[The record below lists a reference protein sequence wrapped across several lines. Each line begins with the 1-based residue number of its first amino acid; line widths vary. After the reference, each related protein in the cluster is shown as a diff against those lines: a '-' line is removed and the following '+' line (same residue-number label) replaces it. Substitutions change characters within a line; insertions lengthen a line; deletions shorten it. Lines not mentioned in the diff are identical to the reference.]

1 MSFIAELKRR
11 NVIRTAAAYLAFAW
25 LGIEVSQTLLP
36 LFGLGPNAV
45 RLVVILFALGFVPV
59 LVASWMFEFTLA
71 GVRPDREVD
80 HEAPDRKARSRRLDR
95 WVVVFLA
102 FVLCY
107 FIFDKFVLAPVRESA
122 TVEEARQEG
131 AAEALVQAQ
140 SQAFDQSVAVL
151 PFTNAS
157 GDPANDYLSEG
168 IADELRDHIALQPE
182 LRVVARRSS
191 ARFRDS
197 TEEFA
202 DIGRQL
208 GVSRILEG
216 RLDRKGDRLL
226 VSVELVDAVS
236 GFRLWSRSYDRP
248 GQDLM
253 LVQQAL
259 ANDVLGQLM
268 PRLAGQAQQ
277 PPPSLQQVAAHD
289 LLLLGR
295 QYEQQV
301 LEEQRVD
308 SAMLEKVIGLYEQ
321 AAEIDPLSAE
331 AQARLGRMLLYAGE
345 VQRAEP
351 AILKAVE
358 LDPDRGETF
367 AALGLYFWLTRQE
380 GIGAAYRR
388 ALELNPNDA
397 DTLSYYAS
405 WSWMQ
410 GSADAAVD
418 YYRKALEIDPMSLV
432 RYADLGYKL
441 AFGGSREQAQAVL
454 GQVLERF
461 PNAPGFL
468 VAARITEALGDLD
481 EAIAWALKAHQLRP
495 GDEEAAGHLGELLA
509 RIGEA
514 GAAAR
519 FAEEAGMGLLYW
531 QRRYADMIDLGE
543 ELRFDQPDDV
553 DLLFMLAFAYSALG
567 DDAEAVELIEQ
578 AGMPGTVLSE
588 SRRAS
593 EMHATSTLAGALQAV
608 GRNDEALEL
617 ARFYAELNQ
626 QLLATEGPSAWAPRL
641 GRACM
646 SGVLGDDEAALAM
659 LETLPAL
666 GTLAWLPTL
675 RDQVCF
681 RRFRQEP
688 RYQAVVA
695 ALEKRA
701 AALRERLPATLAR
714 HGLALPSD

>member
-11 NVIRTAAAYLAFAW
+11 NVIRTAVAYLAFAW

-36 LFGLGPNAV
+36 LFGFGPNAV
-45 RLVVILFALGFVPV
+45 RLVVILFALGFVPA
-59 LVASWMFEFTLA
+59 LVASWLFEFTLE

-80 HEAPDRKARSRRLDR
+80 HDSPERKAHSRRLDR
-95 WVVVFLA
+95 WVVVLLA
-102 FVLCY
+102 LVLCY
-107 FIFDKFVLAPVRESA
+107 FIFDKFVLAPARESA

-151 PFTNAS
+151 PFSNAS

-197 TEEFA
+197 TEEIA
-202 DIGRQL
+202 DIGHQL

-216 RLDRKGDRLL
+216 RLDRKGDRVL

-236 GFRLWSRSYDRP
+236 GFRLWSHSYDRP

-268 PRLAGQAQQ
+268 PRLAGQAQP

-295 QYEQQV
+295 QYEQQI

-308 SAMLEKVIGLYEQ
+308 QAMLDKVIGLYQQ

-345 VQRAEP
+345 VQKAES

-410 GSADAAVD
+410 GNADAAVE

-441 AFGGSREQAQAVL
+441 AWEGSREQAQTVL
-454 GQVLERF
+454 AQVLERF
-461 PNAPGFL
+461 PNAPGYL
-468 VAARITEALGDLD
+468 VAARMSEALGDLD

-495 GDEEAAGHLGELLA
+495 ADEETAGQLGELLA

-519 FAEEAGMGLLYW
+519 FAEQAGMGLLYW

-543 ELRFDQPDDV
+543 ELRFDQPDDE

-567 DDAEAVELIEQ
+567 DDAEAIGLLEL

-593 EMHATSTLAGALQAV
+593 EMFADLTLISALQAV

-617 ARFYAELNQ
+617 ARFSLQ
-626 QLLATEGPSAWAPRL
+626 ISQRLMATEGHSGWAPAWKA
-641 GRACM
+641 ACVKA
-646 SGVLGDDEAALAM
+646 VLGDDAAALLM
-659 LETLPAL
+659 LESLPTL
-666 GTLAWLPTL
+666 GTLAWLPLL
-675 RDQVCF
+675 RDQACF
-681 RRFRQEP
+681 RRFGQEP
-688 RYQAVVA
+688 RYLAVVD
-695 ALEKRA
+695 ALEART

-714 HGLALPSD
+714 HGLALPTD